1 MPGTLHTYS
10 CIASLVNYYPYI
22 HIIALVVIEL
32 LITCFQDLPNPNYE
46 FSTSQKFVIIRNWEF
61 VKHGEQ
67 LI

>member
-46 FSTSQKFVIIRNWEF
+46 FSTISELGIRKTW
-61 VKHGEQ
+61 
-67 LI
+67 